1 MALRSQPVRNADTGM
16 AAGLPNLSGPGSIYC
31 MHSVSEFSFDSS
43 SFNAGA
49 YKKKDLNV
57 KVTKEDRV
65 EIVSIFHN
73 IMK

>member
-1 MALRSQPVRNADTGM
+1 
-16 AAGLPNLSGPGSIYC
+16 